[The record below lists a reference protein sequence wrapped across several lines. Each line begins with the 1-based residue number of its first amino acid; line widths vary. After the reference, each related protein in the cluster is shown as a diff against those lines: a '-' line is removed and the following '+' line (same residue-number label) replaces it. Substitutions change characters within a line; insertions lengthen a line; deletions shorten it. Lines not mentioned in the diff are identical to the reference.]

1 MENFGF
7 EIYEARLAKQVYRV
21 KYNNKEINREQTKL
35 QFNDRLSYIK
45 EVPGNG
51 NRPFR
56 PLGSGGS
63 PDRNKKQLN
72 MGFDDLESQKT
83 I

>member
-21 KYNNKEINREQTKL
+21 KYNTKEITREQTKKM

-51 NRPFR
+51 NKPYR

-63 PDRNKKQLN
+63 PDRKQN
-72 MGFDDLESQKT
+72 MGFDDLQS
-83 I
+83 